1 MMRLKWLTVIL
12 FMAIAQLAAWARL
25 PDAGL
30 ARAREAEQALAGGD
44 TKRAIEILVEL
55 DAQYPNEPA
64 VNLRL
69 AEIYDQEGQPGA
81 ALYYY
86 RRYVQLAGARARA
99 DARQRVQTLE
109 MTAGAR
115 EAADVI
121 AQRLGR
127 KVRAVGTP
135 TPQVQQA
142 IEKVLPDGA
151 RVRVNSPQEL
161 MSDRIDPRRIVA
173 PSPTTSRDMLAR
185 ADVIIREGED
195 GSTQALA
202 VTRATPRPVFTP
214 PPIEH
219 ELAAGPIEA
228 ARQTAGPIEATRET
242 AGPIEVARQAAA
254 QPLDQRGFG
263 KPDDAAPTATPS
275 PTPEKTP
282 RGVVKIQFA
291 PAARTTTAERSHS
304 TPAPTAPPQSSSVPS
319 PQTAAAQEKPA
330 VPGVPT
336 VHLPMT
342 DPDKFFII
350 HQSGGDKARLS
361 LANEIENSVLVLS
374 ALPTLST
381 PPVNAIVGPGE
392 MRTYDVAPGRYVVQV
407 KITDNSYPPVTLLDT
422 RFDYTFEGGTSYAR
436 QFLPS
441 DVGRASAT
449 R

>member
-1 MMRLKWLTVIL
+1 
-12 FMAIAQLAAWARL
+12 
-25 PDAGL
+25 
-30 ARAREAEQALAGGD
+30 
-44 TKRAIEILVEL
+44 
-55 DAQYPNEPA
+55 

-86 RRYVQLAGARARA
+86 RRYVQLAGPRARA

-115 EAADVI
+115 EAADAI

-173 PSPTTSRDMLAR
+173 PSPTTSRAVLAR
-185 ADVIIREGED
+185 ADVIIREGEE

-202 VTRATPRPVFTP
+202 VTHATPRPVFTP

-228 ARQTAGPIEATRET
+228 ARQTAGPIE
-242 AGPIEVARQAAA
+242 IARQAAA

-263 KPDDAAPTATPS
+263 KPDAAAPTATPS
-275 PTPEKTP
+275 PTPQKTP
-282 RGVVKIQFA
+282 RGVVRIQFA
-291 PAARTTTAERSHS
+291 PAARTTTAEISHATS
-304 TPAPTAPPQSSSVPS
+304 APTVPPQPSSAPA

-330 VPGVPT
+330 VPALTT

-342 DPDKFFII
+342 DPDNFFIV

-361 LANEIENSVLVLS
+361 LANEIANSVLVLS